1 MSQFYVGQKVVCV
14 DAEGMYT
21 LTQGAT
27 YTIHRF
33 GNACG
38 CFADHL
44 QLVGVRLSCDSSCAS
59 CRVESGTE
67 AAFRPDRF
75 RPLDSLT
82 EQIER
87 IEQEGAPVEQELE
100 PQYA

>member
-1 MSQFYVGQKVVCV
+1 MSQFYVGGEVVCV
-14 DAEGMYT
+14 NASGMVGENMKKP
-21 LTQGAT
+21 QCGKT
-27 YTIHRF
+27 YTVLNVLVKGIGRGNLVVSGCHNIHM
-33 GNACG
+33 GSE
-38 CFADHL
+38 
-44 QLVGVRLSCDSSCAS
+44 VGFMPS
-59 CRVESGTE
+59 
-67 AAFRPDRF
+67 RF